1 MIFADAGAWGAMA
14 MQADENHRA
23 ASRWYYAN
31 RDRLFNTD
39 YVVGE
44 TLTLLRARG
53 APRQAL
59 IYGARFSYGHLA
71 VVHRVTD
78 AEYEPAWEVFRRY
91 DDKEWSFTDCT
102 SKVVM
107 EARGIRRAFT
117 FDSHFKQ
124 FGSVTV
130 VP

>member
-1 MIFADAGAWGAMA
+1 MIFADAGAWGAIA
-14 MQADENHRA
+14 MEADENHGA
-23 ASRWYYAN
+23 ASRWYYTN
-31 RDRLFNTD
+31 RERLFTTD
-39 YVVGE
+39 YVVDE

-53 APRQAL
+53 AHRQAL
-59 IYGARFSYGHLA
+59 IYGAKFFSGHLA
-71 VVHRVTD
+71 VVHRLTD
-78 AEYEPAWEVFRRY
+78 AEYVAAWEVFRRY

-107 EARGIRRAFT
+107 EARGLRRAFT

-124 FGSVTV
+124 FGSVIV